1 MIYLHKL
8 LPLIASPIGVVTL
21 LLLTGVFLRQRK
33 IIVSAMCLLLVSCLP
48 LTGHLIYYALEAD
61 NPPKKFEAIGNHQ
74 GVVVLSG
81 SVRTLEVDDNIFVE
95 WSDPDRFFAGL
106 NAFQSKKVDKVIFTR
121 GKMPWSNSMPEG
133 EVLRESAIDFGIPPD
148 KILLT
153 SVVSNTAE
161 EAVAVKTL
169 INSERIKSILL
180 VTSSFHMP
188 RAELL
193 FRQQGIA
200 LETFPVDFKAL
211 GHHINWLHFLPSAEG
226 LNRTS
231 QGIREYLGRV
241 YYKVKIAS

>member
-8 LPLIASPIGVVTL
+8 LPIIASPLGVVTFLLVTGILLCHRKIVVSAISL
-21 LLLTGVFLRQRK
+21 LL
-33 IIVSAMCLLLVSCLP
+33 ISSLP
-48 LTGHLIYYALEAD
+48 FTGHAIWYALETD
-61 NPPKKFEAIGNHQ
+61 NPPKKYETIGYHQ
-74 GVVVLSG
+74 AVVVLSG
-81 SVRTLEVDDNIFVE
+81 GIQTIKMDDTIFVE
-95 WSDPDRFFAGL
+95 WDDPDRFFAGL
-106 NAFQSKKVDKVIFTR
+106 NALQSKKVDKVIFTR
-121 GKMPWSNSMPEG
+121 GKMPWSNSTPEG
-133 EVLRESAIDFGIPPD
+133 EVSRKLAMDFGVSPD

-153 SVVSNTAE
+153 DIVSNTAE

-169 INSERIKSILL
+169 LNSEGIKSILL

>member
-8 LPLIASPIGVVTL
+8 LPMIASPIVVVTFL
-21 LLLTGVFLRQRK
+21 LFTGVLLRQRK
-33 IIVSAMCLLLVSCLP
+33 IILSAMCLLLVSSLP
-48 LTGHLIYYALEAD
+48 LIGHAIWYALEVD

-81 SVRTLEVDDNIFVE
+81 SVGTLKVEDNIFVE
-95 WSDPDRFFAGL
+95 WGDPDRFLAAL
-106 NAFQSKKVDKVIFTR
+106 NAFKSKKVEQVIFTR

-133 EVLRESAIDFGIPPD
+133 EVLRKSAIDFGIPPD

-169 INSERIKSILL
+169 MDSEGIKSILL

-193 FRQQGIA
+193 FRQQGID
-200 LETFPVDFKAL
+200 LETFPVDFTAL
-211 GHHINWLHFLPSAEG
+211 GHPTNWLDFLPSAGG